1 MAKIHICAFNADHY
15 KARLEPLF
23 PEHDIS
29 VGLSHDDLGDGIS
42 DCEVLIGFGPM
53 LNDHVFA
60 RNKSLKWVQALGTGV
75 DGIADRKDLADDVI
89 LTSMRGIHGPQMS
102 EMAFMMMLALNR
114 NFGRVLDNQKNK
126 RWERRPPQVLEY
138 KTIGILG
145 VGLIAEVMAKRCQAF
160 DMNVVGITGTPRDVP
175 GFKEIRKKENL
186 PQVVGDLDYL
196 VVLSPMTPDN
206 AKLVDE
212 AVFKA
217 MKKSAYLINL
227 GRGGVV
233 DDGALI
239 DALKNDE
246 IAGAGLDVF
255 EQEPLPPD
263 HPFWE
268 MDNII
273 VTPHMAGMT
282 ETYVSQALPVIEA
295 NLKAYR
301 DGEIENMVNLVRG

>member
-1 MAKIHICAFNADHY
+1 
-15 KARLEPLF
+15 
-23 PEHDIS
+23 
-29 VGLSHDDLGDGIS
+29 
-42 DCEVLIGFGPM
+42 
-53 LNDHVFA
+53 VFA